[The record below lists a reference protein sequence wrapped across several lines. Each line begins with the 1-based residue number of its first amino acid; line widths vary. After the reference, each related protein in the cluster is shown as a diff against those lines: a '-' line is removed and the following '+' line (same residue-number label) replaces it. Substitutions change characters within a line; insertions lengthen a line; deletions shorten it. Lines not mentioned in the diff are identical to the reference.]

1 MPYAGTVIFFLAVVG
16 ILGVSASG
24 PIMAATAAP
33 ALTIALWRNT
43 FGALA
48 LGMPV
53 LIKNPGHFKALTRP
67 ELKYTAIAATAL
79 AFHFACFVTSVKL
92 TSVAAATALV
102 CLQAAWIALFQW
114 LRGSRPPRPVLL
126 GLGAA
131 LVGVLVITG
140 FDMGVS
146 RAALLGDL
154 LAVAGGA
161 LAAVYTLAGS
171 SARKSL
177 STSVYSSLCYSL
189 CAVILL
195 ILALVFRQPLVNIPQ
210 EAWWG
215 IVGVTVAAQI
225 FGHTIF
231 NYLLATISPL
241 VVSMMILVEIPGA
254 ALLAG
259 FFLGQ
264 DLPAGTYA
272 GLALI
277 LAGLAIVI
285 LRQGRSGVKRKTRPT
300 QGRFERREGR
310 DRGDPGLPW
319 K

>member
-1 MPYAGTVIFFLAVVG
+1 MIFLLAIVG

-24 PIMAATAAP
+24 PIMAATLAP
-33 ALTIALWRNT
+33 ALTIALWRNVL
-43 FGALA
+43 GAFA
-48 LGMPV
+48 LGVPA
-53 LIKNPGHFKALTRP
+53 LIKNPGFLKSLTRP
-67 ELKYTAIAATAL
+67 EMKYTAVAATAL
-79 AFHFACFVTSVKL
+79 ALHFACFVTSVKM

-114 LRGSRPPRPVLL
+114 LRGSKPPRPILL

-131 LVGVLVITG
+131 LLGVVVITG

-146 RAALLGDL
+146 REALVGDV

-171 SARKSL
+171 KARKSL
-177 STSVYSSLCYSL
+177 STGVYSSLCFAL
-189 CAVILL
+189 CSVILL
-195 ILALVFRQPLVNIPQ
+195 LMCLAFGQPLVNISA

-215 IVGVTVAAQI
+215 ILAVTVAAQL

-254 ALLAG
+254 ALLAAI
-259 FFLGQ
+259 FLSEA
-264 DLPAGTYA
+264 LPPGTYL
-272 GLALI
+272 GLGLI
-277 LAGLAIVI
+277 LAGLAVVI
-285 LRQGRSGVKRKTRPT
+285 LRQGRSGLK
-300 QGRFERREGR
+300 QA
-310 DRGDPGLPW
+310 
-319 K
+319 

>member
-1 MPYAGTVIFFLAVVG
+1 MILILAFVG

-24 PIMAATAAP
+24 PIMAATMAP
-33 ALTIALWRNT
+33 ALTIALWRNVL
-43 FGALA
+43 GAVV
-48 LGMPV
+48 LGAPTV
-53 LIKNPGHFKALTRP
+53 FKNPGMFKSLTRL
-67 ELKYTAIAATAL
+67 EIKYTAIAATAL

-114 LRGSRPPRPVLL
+114 LRGTKPPRPVLL

-131 LVGVLVITG
+131 LIGVVVITG

-146 RAALLGDL
+146 REALIGDV
-154 LAVAGGA
+154 LAVIGGI
-161 LAAVYTLAGS
+161 LAAIYTLAGS
-171 SARKSL
+171 KARRSL
-177 STSVYSSLCYSL
+177 STGAYSSLCYTLCSL
-189 CAVILL
+189 ILL
-195 ILALVFRQPLVNIPQ
+195 GLCLIFRQPLVDIPR

-215 IVGVTVAAQI
+215 IIGVTVAAQL

-254 ALLAG
+254 ALLAA
-259 FFLGQ
+259 FFLHEQ
-264 DLPAGTYA
+264 LPSGTYA

-285 LRQGRSGVKRKTRPT
+285 LRQGRSGLKNK
-300 QGRFERREGR
+300 
-310 DRGDPGLPW
+310 
-319 K
+319 

>member
-1 MPYAGTVIFFLAVVG
+1 MIFFLAVVG

-24 PIMAATAAP
+24 PIMAATMAP
-33 ALTIALWRNT
+33 ALTIALWRNV
-43 FGALA
+43 FGALV
-48 LGMPV
+48 LGTPV
-53 LIKNPGHFKALTRP
+53 LLKSPRFLASLTRM
-67 ELKYTAIAATAL
+67 EIKYTAIAATAL
-79 AFHFACFVTSVKL
+79 ALHFACFVTSVKL

-114 LRGSRPPRPVLL
+114 LRGSKPARPVLL
-126 GLGAA
+126 GLGTA
-131 LVGVLVITG
+131 LLGVVVITG

-146 RAALLGDL
+146 REALVGDL
-154 LAVAGGA
+154 LAVVGGV
-161 LAAVYTLAGS
+161 LAAIYTLAGS
-171 SARKSL
+171 KARKTL
-177 STSVYSSLCYSL
+177 STGVYTSLCYGLCSL
-189 CAVILL
+189 ILL
-195 ILALVFRQPLVNIPQ
+195 VMCLIFRQPLLNFPP

-215 IVGVTVAAQI
+215 IVGVTVSAQL

-264 DLPAGTYA
+264 QLPPGTYA

-277 LAGLAIVI
+277 LAGLAVVV
-285 LRQGRSGVKRKTRPT
+285 LRQGRSGLKK
-300 QGRFERREGR
+300 
-310 DRGDPGLPW
+310 
-319 K
+319 

>member
-1 MPYAGTVIFFLAVVG
+1 MPYAWTVIFFLAVVG

-33 ALTIALWRNT
+33 ALTIALWRNI
-43 FGALA
+43 FGALV
-48 LGMPV
+48 LGAPAIV
-53 LIKNPGHFKALTRP
+53 KNPGYLRALNRP

-79 AFHFACFVTSVKL
+79 ALHFACFVTSVKL
-92 TSVAAATALV
+92 TTVAAATALV

-114 LRGSRPPRPVLL
+114 LRGSKPARPVLL
-126 GLGAA
+126 GLGTA
-131 LVGVLVITG
+131 LVGVVVITG

-146 RAALLGDL
+146 QEALTGDL

-171 SARKSL
+171 KARKTL

-189 CAVILL
+189 CSAILL
-195 ILALVFRQPLVNIPQ
+195 VMCLVFRQPLVSIPP

-215 IVGVTVAAQI
+215 IVGVTIAAQI

-231 NYLLATISPL
+231 NHLLATISPL

-259 FFLGQ
+259 IFLGQ
-264 DLPAGTYA
+264 ALPAGTYT

-277 LAGLAIVI
+277 LAGLAIVV
-285 LRQGRSGVKRKTRPT
+285 LRQGRSTIK
-300 QGRFERREGR
+300 
-310 DRGDPGLPW
+310 
-319 K
+319 

>member
-1 MPYAGTVIFFLAVVG
+1 MIFLLAIVG

-24 PIMAATAAP
+24 PIMAATLAP
-33 ALTIALWRNT
+33 ALTIALWRNVL
-43 FGALA
+43 GAFA
-48 LGMPV
+48 LGVPA
-53 LIKNPGHFKALTRP
+53 LIKNPGFLKSLTRP
-67 ELKYTAIAATAL
+67 EMKYTAVAATAL
-79 AFHFACFVTSVKL
+79 ALHFACFVTSVKM

-114 LRGSRPPRPVLL
+114 LRGSKPPRPILL

-131 LVGVLVITG
+131 LLGVVVITG

-146 RAALLGDL
+146 REALVGDV

-171 SARKSL
+171 KARKSL
-177 STSVYSSLCYSL
+177 STGVYSSLCYAL
-189 CAVILL
+189 CSVILL
-195 ILALVFRQPLVNIPQ
+195 LMCLAFGQPLVNIPA

-215 IVGVTVAAQI
+215 ILAVTVAAQL

-254 ALLAG
+254 ALLAAI
-259 FFLGQ
+259 FLSEA
-264 DLPAGTYA
+264 LPPGTYL
-272 GLALI
+272 GLGLI
-277 LAGLAIVI
+277 LAGLAVVI
-285 LRQGRSGVKRKTRPT
+285 LRQGRSGLK
-300 QGRFERREGR
+300 QA
-310 DRGDPGLPW
+310 
-319 K
+319 

>member
-1 MPYAGTVIFFLAVVG
+1 MIFLLAVVG

-24 PIMAATAAP
+24 PIMAATLAP
-33 ALTIALWRNT
+33 ALTIALWRNV
-43 FGALA
+43 FGALV
-48 LGMPV
+48 LGAPV
-53 LIKNPGHFKALTRP
+53 LITTPRFLASITRL
-67 ELKYTAIAATAL
+67 EIKYTLIAATAL
-79 AFHFACFVTSVKL
+79 ALHFACFVTAVKL

-114 LRGSRPPRPVLL
+114 LGGSKPARPVLL
-126 GLGAA
+126 GLGTA
-131 LVGVLVITG
+131 LIGVVVITG

-146 RAALLGDL
+146 REALVGDL
-154 LAVAGGA
+154 LAVVGGV
-161 LAAVYTLAGS
+161 LAAIYTLAGS
-171 SARKSL
+171 RARKTL
-177 STSVYSSLCYSL
+177 STSVYTSLCYGVCSL
-189 CAVILL
+189 ILL
-195 ILALVFRQPLVNIPQ
+195 AMCLIFRQPLLNIPP

-215 IVGVTVAAQI
+215 IVGVTVAAQL

-264 DLPAGTYA
+264 QLPPGTYA

-277 LAGLAIVI
+277 LAGLAVVI
-285 LRQGRSGVKRKTRPT
+285 LRQSRSGLKK
-300 QGRFERREGR
+300 
-310 DRGDPGLPW
+310 
-319 K
+319 

>member
-1 MPYAGTVIFFLAVVG
+1 MIFLLAVVG

-24 PIMAATAAP
+24 PIMAATLAP
-33 ALTIALWRNT
+33 PLTIALWRNV
-43 FGALA
+43 FGAIA
-48 LGMPV
+48 LGTPA
-53 LIKNPGHFKALTRP
+53 LLKNHRQFTSLRRS
-67 ELKYTAIAATAL
+67 ELKHIVIAATAL
-79 AFHFACFVTSVKL
+79 ALHFACFVTSVKL

-102 CLQAAWIALFQW
+102 CLQAAWIALYQW
-114 LRGSRPPRPVLL
+114 IRGNKPARPVLL
-126 GLGAA
+126 GLGTA
-131 LVGVLVITG
+131 LVGVVVITG

-146 RAALLGDL
+146 REALLGDL

-161 LAAVYTLAGS
+161 LAAVYTLAGAK
-171 SARKSL
+171 ARKTL

-189 CAVILL
+189 CSVILL
-195 ILALVFRQPLVNIPQ
+195 AMCFIFGQPLVNIPV

-215 IVGVTVAAQI
+215 ILAVTVAAQL

-259 FFLGQ
+259 IFLNQ
-264 DLPAGTYA
+264 ELPAGTYF
-272 GLALI
+272 GLGLI

-285 LRQGRSGVKRKTRPT
+285 LRQGRSGLKISRRK
-300 QGRFERREGR
+300 
-310 DRGDPGLPW
+310 